1 MCRILGTKD
10 YRVLRDITTDLD
22 TWISLS
28 YLARKTIFVK
38 QDNLSSSKLIAA

>member
-1 MCRILGTKD
+1 MYRILGTKGE
-10 YRVLRDITTDLD
+10 RLLRDITTNLD

-38 QDNLSSSKLIAA
+38 KII